1 MPTQF
6 GELCY
11 NYITKNA
18 KKIYLRR
25 HKTKNLYELCTN
37 INITNL
43 EMLIFNITFNVE
55 SRISEQWV
63 KWMKTNFIP
72 LALETKLPK
81 EIKVMRLLNEKE
93 NEDKTYA
100 FQFHFKNIEDFMQF
114 EMQHRERISDR
125 YQMLFRGKLVEF
137 TTLLQEV

>member
-1 MPTQF
+1 
-6 GELCY
+6 
-11 NYITKNA
+11 
-18 KKIYLRR
+18 
-25 HKTKNLYELCTN
+25 
-37 INITNL
+37 
-43 EMLIFNITFNVE
+43 MLIFNITFNVE
-55 SRISEQWV
+55 SRISEQWL

-93 NEDKTYA
+93 NEDRTYA
-100 FQFHFKNIEDFMQF
+100 FQFHFKSMEDFMQF

>member
-1 MPTQF
+1 MF
-6 GELCY
+6 
-11 NYITKNA
+11 
-18 KKIYLRR
+18 
-25 HKTKNLYELCTN
+25 
-37 INITNL
+37 
-43 EMLIFNITFNVE
+43 IFNITFNVE

-72 LALETKLPK
+72 LALETKLLK

-93 NEDKTYA
+93 NEDRTYA
-100 FQFHFKNIEDFMQF
+100 FQLHFKNMEDFIQF